1 MNITVDKSGLNSIK
15 RKIDKVADRSKNL
28 TPVWPKVG
36 SYMAAS
42 NRRQFSSHGAYY
54 GTPWAPLKPEYA
66 AWKIGHSSSGKILV
80 LSGGL
85 RASLVSRPM
94 SIERYSA
101 QDATFGTDHWLS
113 KFHHPG
119 THRNGEQANPPR
131 PLMRKTPK
139 MTNDVGKI
147 VREYVLHGKVGSMMG
162 MI

>member
-1 MNITVDKSGLNSIK
+1 MKISFDRGGVKSAQRTIN
-15 RKIDKVADRSKNL
+15 KIAERSKNL

-66 AWKIGHSSSGKILV
+66 AWKISHSSSRKLLV

-94 SIERYSA
+94 NIEHYSA
-101 QDATFGTDHWLS
+101 QTAEFGTDHWLS

-119 THRNGEQANPPR
+119 THRNGQQANPPR
-131 PLMRKTPK
+131 PLMKKTPK

-147 VREYVLHGKVGSMMG
+147 VRQYVLSGKVGSMMG